1 MVDEVLD
8 SSFSG
13 VLVSDFYAAYN
24 HYPGLK
30 QRCWAH
36 LLRDIHDLKGLYPED
51 AGLAQWAEA
60 VHQVYTEAKA
70 SVPSR
75 EPKPRPSHPANAGGE
90 TNGLGAA
97 FP

>member
-1 MVDEVLD
+1 MLD

-13 VLVSDFYAAYN
+13 VLVSDFYAAYT

-51 AGLAQWAEA
+51 VGWLSGPRRF
-60 VHQVYTEAKA
+60 TR
-70 SVPSR
+70 STR
-75 EPKPRPSHPANAGGE
+75 RPRPRS
-90 TNGLGAA
+90 
-97 FP
+97 FPEPSQAIAPS

>member
-1 MVDEVLD
+1 MRCWIPPSAE
-8 SSFSG
+8 
-13 VLVSDFYAAYN
+13 SDFYAAYN

-70 SVPSR
+70 SVL
-75 EPKPRPSHPANAGGE
+75 PRAQPVQGG
-90 TNGLGAA
+90 AC
-97 FP
+97 

>member
-1 MVDEVLD
+1 MRCWIP
-8 SSFSG
+8 SFSG

-60 VHQVYTEAKA
+60 VSPGLH
-70 SVPSR
+70 
-75 EPKPRPSHPANAGGE
+75 GGQ
-90 TNGLGAA
+90 GLGS
-97 FP
+97 FPEPSQAIAPS